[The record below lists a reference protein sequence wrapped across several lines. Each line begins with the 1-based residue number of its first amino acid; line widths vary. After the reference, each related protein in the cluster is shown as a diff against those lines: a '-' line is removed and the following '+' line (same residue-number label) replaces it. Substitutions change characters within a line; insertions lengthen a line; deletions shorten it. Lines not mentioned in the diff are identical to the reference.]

1 MGSFCDEEEEEEL
14 GILVVGCIGF
24 QKLDLWCSGFW
35 TFWVLELGF
44 WTFGVLDVW
53 GFGTLGGLI
62 LGRWGVHFRTF
73 LGSFSDIQG
82 FIFGHS

>member
-53 GFGTLGGLI
+53 G
-62 LGRWGVHFRTF
+62 V
-73 LGSFSDIQG
+73 
-82 FIFGHS
+82 